1 MGFEA
6 DADEVS
12 AVVVVAVAAAVVVKV
27 VRAKTKA
34 VVPNIRVPNIQTCLR
49 ETGWGA
55 PCTSGGGSQLSSVRS
70 RPHALGRIFILK
82 SQRTISETGTSP
94 V

>member
-49 ETGWGA
+49 ETG
-55 PCTSGGGSQLSSVRS
+55 
-70 RPHALGRIFILK
+70 
-82 SQRTISETGTSP
+82 
-94 V
+94 

>member
-1 MGFEA
+1 MRRRKWRQWGVGFEA

-27 VRAKTKA
+27 VRARTKA

-49 ETGWGA
+49 ETG
-55 PCTSGGGSQLSSVRS
+55 
-70 RPHALGRIFILK
+70 
-82 SQRTISETGTSP
+82 
-94 V
+94 